1 MAGQSNKREILKF
14 YKSKNLWKSRKIKVK
29 INIVNLLIAIMAK
42 TFLKDDLLFSLR
54 IIQILILKEFAWL
67 IHPFLNKKTEIKS
80 SIAKQKDHLKTKRKA
95 LKTKKKKALWMIS
108 I

>member
-1 MAGQSNKREILKF
+1 
-14 YKSKNLWKSRKIKVK
+14 
-29 INIVNLLIAIMAK
+29 MAK

>member
-14 YKSKNLWKSRKIKVK
+14 YKIKNLWRSRKIKVK